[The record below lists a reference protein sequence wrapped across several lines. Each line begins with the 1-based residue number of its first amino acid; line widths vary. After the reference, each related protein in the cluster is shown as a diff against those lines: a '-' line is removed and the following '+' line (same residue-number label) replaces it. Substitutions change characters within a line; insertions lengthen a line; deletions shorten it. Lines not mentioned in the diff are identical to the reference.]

1 MISDKIARKKR
12 TGWKKTKNLQNK
24 DPVHPS
30 AQGAYRT
37 THVFRFFWGESGKQ
51 PWPFSDWDPGAQY
64 VYFATVGLFGLPVWN
79 FQHNLLRRMCSIATS
94 VVPVFCCYWEWLW
107 LWLLLLSSR
116 LSSLLSSL
124 SSLAAGRCSYFQI
137 ANCPTWSVGRLGF
150 AMVLRCPYLQHHKV
164 NKCSQNIPDMPIGW
178 TCKFG
183 KCAMKST
190 SVIWQ
195 CIVQSVSHVSC
206 NGQLPC

>member
-1 MISDKIARKKR
+1 MISDKIARKKGQDEKR
-12 TGWKKTKNLQNK
+12 HKK
-24 DPVHPS
+24 S
-30 AQGAYRT
+30 SEQGSGASVSPGRISY
-37 THVFRFFWGESGKQ
+37 HARFPFFLGESGKQ

-137 ANCPTWSVGRLGF
+137 ANCPT
-150 AMVLRCPYLQHHKV
+150 
-164 NKCSQNIPDMPIGW
+164 
-178 TCKFG
+178 
-183 KCAMKST
+183 
-190 SVIWQ
+190 
-195 CIVQSVSHVSC
+195 
-206 NGQLPC
+206 